1 MTLWCSAKAGVVW
14 LWEISAL
21 RVRKVLSRMTEGRRN
36 QVGHAYLLQPRCC
49 HTEQYWESR

>member
-1 MTLWCSAKAGVVW
+1 MTLCCSAKAGVVW

-49 HTEQYWESR
+49 RTEQYWESR